1 MVPLDPN
8 APASA
13 GVLLVLRCRVHL
25 TLRQSHSG
33 GPTLN
38 AAASS
43 VGFSTTETQYAATYL
58 LVFISDIVTWT
69 ENQFGNWFDYMAT
82 P

>member
-1 MVPLDPN
+1 MVSLDPN

-13 GVLLVLRCRVHL
+13 GVFLVLRCRVHL

-58 LVFISDIVTWT
+58 LVFITDLTAWT
-69 ENQFGNWFDYMAT
+69 ETQFGNWFDYPTT

>member
-1 MVPLDPN
+1 
-8 APASA
+8 
-13 GVLLVLRCRVHL
+13 
-25 TLRQSHSG
+25 LRQSHSG

-38 AAASS
+38 AASSS

-58 LVFISDIVTWT
+58 LVFITDLTAWT
-69 ENQFGNWFDYMAT
+69 ETQFGNWFDYPTT